1 MSGERIPF
9 RWGNLWRIF
18 WASLDELSFGE
29 MFLRGFGA
37 LFSSFASCRGIGYHA
52 PMEPYVRMGI
62 VFYGFSWI
70 SFVFFRYYYLPS
82 CWYSGMKI
90 VASGLYGV
98 SFGLL
103 VLLYYP
109 VSMEQ
114 LIWAILWSIC
124 SVSILIINFE

>member
-1 MSGERIPF
+1 
-9 RWGNLWRIF
+9 
-18 WASLDELSFGE
+18 
-29 MFLRGFGA
+29 
-37 LFSSFASCRGIGYHA
+37 
-52 PMEPYVRMGI
+52 MEPYVRMGI

-70 SFVFFRYYYLPS
+70 YFVFFRYYFLPS

-98 SFGLL
+98 SFALF

-124 SVSILIINFE
+124 SVAILIINFE